1 MEPDIRLTIQ
11 RAARALESKK
21 IENPSQLAAAANISR
36 SMATAAW
43 NYNPKNGSRLP
54 DLRTLW
60 KIARALN
67 CNVGDL
73 VQFVGTRRPKS
84 AEANG
89 KKR

>member
-1 MEPDIRLTIQ
+1 MEPDIRLTIKQ
-11 RAARALESKK
+11 AARGLETKK
-21 IENPSQLAAAANISR
+21 IENPSQLAEAAKISR

-43 NYNPKNGSRLP
+43 NYIPKNGSRLP

-60 KIARALN
+60 KIAKALN

-84 AEANG
+84 PGTNG
-89 KKR
+89 NR